1 MNEKK
6 LVNWKLITIRVAYWV
21 GVIFDFLS
29 ALATTIYMFSPGDT
43 FINDI
48 FGYTTITDIGYAIL
62 VFETAL
68 MWGWTALLIW
78 ADRKPIDRR
87 GVLLLTL
94 VPVVGM
100 MLVFNTVGF
109 VGGNPFIS
117 VFTIVIQSLII
128 VLYIVSYVL
137 ATKLA
142 KNNNTNTDS
151 LNEKSSGV

>member
-1 MNEKK
+1 MSEKK
-6 LVNWKLITIRVAYWV
+6 SVNWKLIIIRVAYWV
-21 GVIFDFLS
+21 GVILDFLS
-29 ALATTIYMFSPGDT
+29 ALATTIYMLSPSDT

-48 FGYTTITDIGYAIL
+48 FGYITLTDITYSIL

-78 ADRKPIDRR
+78 ADRKPIERR
-87 GVLLLTL
+87 GVLLLTI

-117 VFTIVIQSLII
+117 VFMLVIQSLII
-128 VLYIVSYVL
+128 ALYIVSFIL

-142 KNNNTNTDS
+142 KKNES
-151 LNEKSSGV
+151 LSENS